1 MKVQVN
7 ATFSVNDYLNSVIEE
22 KVGKLANFSDR
33 ITEAEVYLK
42 IGEKRH
48 RQAEDQI
55 VELRLAIP
63 GQTFFAEEHSDKFE
77 KAVAGAVDKVKRQ
90 LLKHKEQVTSH
101 H

>member
-7 ATFSVNDYLNSVIEE
+7 STFPVNDHLNEVIED
-22 KVGKLANFSDR
+22 KVGKLASYSDQ

-48 RQAEDQI
+48 RHAEDQI
-55 VELRLAIP
+55 VELRLTVP
-63 GQTFFAEEHSDKFE
+63 GHTFFAEDHSDVFE
-77 KAVAGAVDKVKRQ
+77 KAVAGAADKVKRQ
-90 LLKHKEQVTSH
+90 LLKYKEQITNH